1 MNRTDTQKTPKE
13 PSRADLEKRKAR
25 LHRIVG
31 AGIRLVF
38 FAAMPSAFA
47 TGFSGVKYLM
57 TSIGKGEALTMNSF
71 VWTLIG
77 LLIFTFVFGRFFCGY
92 VCAFGTLGD
101 AVYSVSAW
109 IQKKVFHRKKPL
121 TIPQR
126 AQRPL
131 QKVKYLVLAV
141 LVLMCAFGS
150 YSLLTGWSPW
160 DVFSR
165 LTAFQSPA
173 AGYIGGAVLLAVIV
187 IGMAFQPRFFCQFL
201 CPMGALF
208 SLMPILPF
216 SAVKSHPEHCIKGCQ
231 NCRKNCPVGIKP
243 GEDKFLDGECVACEK
258 CMYACP
264 KENISRPTQKI
275 IRIDWLSLILKAAL
289 FFVMGVFLG
298 LCRFF

>member
-13 PSRADLEKRKAR
+13 LSRADLKKRKAR

-141 LVLMCAFGS
+141 LVLICAFGS

-208 SLMPILPF
+208 SLMPILRSVSKDVRTVGKTVLWASSRERTNFRTANVLPAKNVCMPAPKKTL
-216 SAVKSHPEHCIKGCQ
+216 AVRCKRSYASIGC
-231 NCRKNCPVGIKP
+231 
-243 GEDKFLDGECVACEK
+243 L
-258 CMYACP
+258 
-264 KENISRPTQKI
+264 
-275 IRIDWLSLILKAAL
+275 
-289 FFVMGVFLG
+289 
-298 LCRFF
+298 